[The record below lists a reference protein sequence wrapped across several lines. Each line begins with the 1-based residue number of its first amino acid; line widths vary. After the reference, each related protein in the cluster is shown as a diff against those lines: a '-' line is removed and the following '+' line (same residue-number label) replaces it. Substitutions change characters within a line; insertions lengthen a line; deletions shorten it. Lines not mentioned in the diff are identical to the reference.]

1 MTIDVETLQA
11 RLLEERARVAA
22 ALDLLTRELQD
33 AEGSAA
39 SDNHIADPSV
49 VAVEREIDSTLE
61 ESAEDMLAAIDAAIA
76 RIAAGTY
83 GLCGTCGKPIAAA
96 RLEALPYTDLC
107 VPCKRLAE
115 RR

>member
-1 MTIDVETLQA
+1 MTIDVETLHA
-11 RLLEERARVAA
+11 RLLEERARVAG
-22 ALDLLTRELQD
+22 ALELLTRELRD
-33 AEGSAA
+33 AEGSAS
-39 SDNHIADPSV
+39 SDNHVADPSV

-76 RIAAGTY
+76 RIAAGAF
-83 GLCGTCGKPIAAA
+83 GLCGTCSQPIADA